1 MPGGWRRDVVEFLGQ
16 RGIRAYA
23 DPANAERN
31 FARAR
36 VRHEVLPA
44 LERDR
49 PGIGRRFYAAAQ
61 RASAMQ
67 DAIEREVDVL
77 LPAGIPSAPGVA
89 KLREPGAVQLMKVLY
104 PRAGGF

>member
-67 DAIEREVDVL
+67 DAIEREVGAL
-77 LPAGIPSAPGVA
+77 LAAGLPSPPERAKFPAPRRGE
-89 KLREPGAVQLMKVLY
+89 LREAVH
-104 PRAGGF
+104 